1 MNDKI
6 YKIWFGGKKI
16 EMAYSEICRKL
27 NISAET
33 NFVKITSA
41 GTVSYTLGRPDEITY
56 LYQQVINHGFRPAK
70 SLGERNSE
78 ELEQLAVQ
86 DPEKYHILKSNPFLN
101 DMEVEAMKKA
111 ITNAKYL

>member
-33 NFVKITSA
+33 KFVKITSA
-41 GTVSYTLGRPDEITY
+41 GTITYTLGRPNEISY
-56 LYQQVINHGFRPAK
+56 LYDQVINHGFRPAK
-70 SLGERNSE
+70 NLGEKNTLEME
-78 ELEQLAVQ
+78 EIAAKF
-86 DPEKYHILKSNPFLN
+86 DLKTGKPHEN
-101 DMEVEAMKKA
+101 
-111 ITNAKYL
+111 